1 MDFQICTKTI
11 MDTTDPDIK
20 FDAEGVSN
28 HVSSFNKEVGVTW
41 FPNEEGRKRLNILV
55 EEIKKAGKGND
66 YDCIIGLSG
75 GVDSS
80 YLAYFLKAEYDL
92 RILAVHVD
100 AGWNS
105 ELAIHNVENI
115 VKTLDI
121 DLFTYVVNWKE
132 MQDLQLAYLKANVI
146 NQDIPQDHVFMAS
159 LYNTAKTHKIKYFL
173 AGHNHATEGILP
185 ESWFYRSA
193 DLRNLK
199 DIHKRFGKIPLKTY
213 PTTGFWKDFI
223 YYPFI
228 YGLKIKRP
236 LNYIPYDKDHA
247 KSVIKEKL
255 NWRDYGSK
263 HGESNFTKF
272 YQNYYLPTK
281 FNVDKRKAHLSSMIM
296 SGLTTREAALEEI
309 KKPLYQDDIQLA
321 NDLEYIARKLNI
333 STDEFHAIIT
343 QANKRHQDYANEE
356 FLYVTL
362 RDFLKKA
369 GGLNLIKKFLR

>member
-1 MDFQICTKTI
+1 
-11 MDTTDPDIK
+11 MDTTDPLITFNEK
-20 FDAEGVSN
+20 GESN
-28 HVSSFNKEVGVTW
+28 HVASFNKEVGVTW
-41 FPNEEGRKRLNILV
+41 FPNEEGRKRLDQLIQQ
-55 EEIKKAGKGND
+55 IKKEGRGKE

-80 YLAYFLKAEYDL
+80 YLAYLLKTEYDL

-115 VKTLDI
+115 VKTLNI
-121 DLFTYVVNWKE
+121 DLYTYVVNWKE
-132 MQDLQLAYLKANVI
+132 MQDLQLAYLKASVI

-159 LYNTAKTHKIKYFL
+159 LYATAKKHGIKYFL

-185 ESWFYRSA
+185 DSWFYRSA
-193 DLRNLK
+193 DLKNLK
-199 DIHKRFGKIPLKTY
+199 DIHKKHGTIPLKTY

-236 LNYIPYDKDHA
+236 LNFIPYDKDEA
-247 KSVIKEKL
+247 KRVIQEKL
-255 NWRDYGSK
+255 NWRDYGGK

-272 YQNYYLPTK
+272 YQNYYLPVK

-296 SGLTTREAALEEI
+296 SGLITRENALEEI
-309 KKPLYQDDIQLA
+309 KKPLYEPLQLQNDI
-321 NDLEYIARKLNI
+321 EYIARKLNI
-333 STDEFHAIIT
+333 SVDEFHNIIA
-343 QANKRHQDYANEE
+343 QPNKRHQDYENEE
-356 FLYVTL
+356 AMYIRIRELIRKT
-362 RDFLKKA
+362 
-369 GGLNLIKKFLR
+369 GGLNILKKFLR